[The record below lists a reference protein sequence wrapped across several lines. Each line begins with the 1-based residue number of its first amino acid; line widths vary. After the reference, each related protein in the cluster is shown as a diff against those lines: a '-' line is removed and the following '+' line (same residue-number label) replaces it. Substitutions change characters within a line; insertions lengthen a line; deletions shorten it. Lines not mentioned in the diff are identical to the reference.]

1 MEDSIF
7 IAAMAA
13 ISSGEYCDSD
23 IRTIKNRLNSLTK
36 EELTIK
42 RQMEKSK
49 NDYSKQKD
57 KTSNQLKTIRKDIKE
72 LQAMLKYV

>member
-1 MEDSIF
+1 
-7 IAAMAA
+7 MAA